1 MPHLSRAACF
11 SSSVM
16 GRVKPN
22 SRSTVNGIVICG
34 PDDARGSSNVGIL
47 SAGAVDYESVPVEV
61 EECVELRKFDPPL
74 WHAPYGRIV

>member
-16 GRVKPN
+16 GRVKQN

-34 PDDARGSSNVGIL
+34 PGDARGSPNGVVS
-47 SAGAVDYESVPVEV
+47 SARTVEYESVPVEV
-61 EECVELRKFDPPL
+61 EEGSPEGLPGDTIPHLRWNP
-74 WHAPYGRIV
+74 A